1 MAPVRRSTDALA
13 IEVRETLNRPDD
25 DDFFAWPNRYY
36 EALSRAH
43 RRVYGKIGQ
52 HAPELISSQKLVTT
66 SDDGQSYDLT
76 DHYYGDLLVWEPPG
90 PTGGVRLY
98 PALAESPYVGFYRDG
113 TTIVLTQARV
123 YTPGLYAVSAWATL
137 ADLDKDQDHV
147 LPSYCEDMMILEA
160 AAYLA
165 DTPGFLGSPDGYRK
179 RAIWE
184 WKGNPE
190 DPSDMG
196 ILGTIK
202 RLSANEGIEAGEF
215 AERPWWRGIGR

>member
-13 IEVRETLNRPDD
+13 IELRELLNRPDD
-25 DDFFAWPNRYY
+25 DDFFPWPQRYY

-52 HAPELISSQKLVTT
+52 HAPDLISSQKLVTT
-66 SDDGQSYDLT
+66 SDDGQTYDLG
-76 DHYYGDLLVWEPPG
+76 DHQYGDLLIWEPPG
-90 PTGGVRLY
+90 PSGGRRLY
-98 PALAESPYVGFYRDG
+98 PALPESPYVGFYRQD

-137 ADLDKDQDHV
+137 SDLDKDQDHV
-147 LPSYCEDMMILEA
+147 LPSYCEDMILFEA

-165 DTPGFLGSPDGYRK
+165 ETPGFLGSPETYRN

-184 WKGNPE
+184 WKGNPQDE
-190 DPSDMG
+190 SDMG

-202 RLSANEGIEAGEF
+202 RLSANEGLEGGEF
-215 AERPWWRGIGR
+215 SDGAWWRRIGR